1 MSKAVN
7 LGYIFK
13 ISVGSVNG
21 SFTEGN
27 VITIKKITLPN
38 GKSLPYISGQS
49 LRRMMRLKLEEEGH
63 SLSDPHIKMAPGGEN
78 IIPPGKPEIYID
90 EDLFG
95 YLNPQDERRRTAP
108 VRVSAA
114 VGIFPYKGD
123 RDLGTRSF
131 EKISGEMKGAMFE
144 TEVYYNFFRGNTL
157 IELDRLGKFPHYE
170 LGEKEKEKS
179 KELSKEENL
188 NRLTDF
194 LAGFKDLWGGGKQSR
209 LLADLSPK
217 FLIYTRQ
224 NRKVP
229 IFLEALHM
237 MPDEKLQLE
246 PLKEVLRD
254 YDSVIEKTIV
264 GLRTGIFGNEAKIT
278 EELEDFYADRKTKWG
293 GLFSTGE
300 AVDRIVQDLR
310 TAL

>member
-1 MSKAVN
+1 MSKAIN

-13 ISVGSVNG
+13 VSLGNANG
-21 SFTEGN
+21 GFTEGN

-38 GKSLPYISGQS
+38 GRSLPYISGQS
-49 LRRMMRLKLEEEGH
+49 LRRMMRLKLEEQGRE
-63 SLSDPHIKMAPGGEN
+63 LSDPHIRMAPGGEN
-78 IIPPGKPEIYID
+78 IIPPGDPETYID

-131 EKISGEMKGAMFE
+131 EKISGEMRGAMFE

-157 IELDRLGKFPHYE
+157 IELDRLSKFPHYE
-170 LGEKEKEKS
+170 LGEKEKEGS
-179 KELSKEENL
+179 KELRKEEKL
-188 NRLTDF
+188 KRLID
-194 LAGFKDLWGGGKQSR
+194 LLQGFKDLWGGGKQSR
-209 LLADLSPK
+209 LLTDLSPK

-224 NRKVP
+224 STKVP
-229 IFLEALHM
+229 IFLEALQM
-237 MPDEKLQLE
+237 TADEKLQLE

-254 YDSVIEKTIV
+254 YDDVIDKVIV
-264 GLRTGIFGNEAKIT
+264 GLRTGIFTNET
-278 EELEDFYADRKTKWG
+278 EISKQLEDFYADKKAKWG
-293 GLFSTGE
+293 GLFSIGDAT
-300 AVDRIVQDLR
+300 DRIVEDVK

>member
-1 MSKAVN
+1 VSKAIN

-21 SFTEGN
+21 GFTEGN

-49 LRRMMRLKLEEEGH
+49 LRRMMRLKLEEEGRE
-63 SLSDPHIKMAPGGEN
+63 LSDPHIKMAPGGEN
-78 IIPPGKPEIYID
+78 IIPPGDPEKYID

-157 IELDRLGKFPHYE
+157 IELDRLGQFPHYE
-170 LGEKEKEKS
+170 LGEQEKEKS

-188 NRLTDF
+188 KRLTDL

-237 MPDEKLQLE
+237 TPDEKLQLE
-246 PLKEVLRD
+246 PLREVLQD

-264 GLRTGIFGNEAKIT
+264 GLRTGIFANEPEIT
-278 EELEDFYADRKTKWG
+278 KQLEDFYADRKTKWG
-293 GLFSTGE
+293 GLFPVGE
-300 AVDRIVQDLR
+300 AMDRIVQDLK